1 MKLLAAAIA
10 LFALAACDGAPPPPT
25 LAALVAESARA
36 SDVPEALVLAVAAVE
51 GGLRLPRHRE
61 VDADDHVPVAGI
73 LELRHG
79 ALDTLALGAR
89 LAGTT
94 EAALRADTDLGT
106 RAGVLVLAHLGA
118 RSGARP
124 GDLPSWRPAL
134 VALSGLRG
142 PAADAYADDVLEILR
157 NGAEL
162 ATPGERLRIAPHAEL
177 PARLPP
183 KPELR
188 AAGTPDF
195 PGAEWFDTSCTG
207 KCTPGRPDGNASVDT
222 IVIHDTEGGWIASV
236 ATLQNDPGKSVH
248 YIIDADGVRVGQFRP
263 ETDTTWHAGNFFY
276 NKHSVGIEHVGVA
289 SDPAG
294 YAPAL
299 YAKSRDLVQSIRTRW
314 QVPLD
319 RRHIIGHYQIPNGDN
334 IAESSPA
341 CPDRLGACET
351 SASYG
356 GAGNHRD
363 PGYYWQWCQYMEL
376 LGGSCT
382 CNDAYELWNCTTDR
396 TEAVRCADGMNVE
409 IAHCPGGCEVMP
421 VGTPDVCHSQGAAGA
436 GGNGGAGNGGAG
448 NGGAGNGGAGNG
460 GVGGHAGAGGG
471 AGAGGHAGAGGTSGG
486 SGAGGASGG
495 GGAGGTA
502 GAPAAKPA
510 DGGCSTAHPGHLGPW
525 PLVLLAALRARRRV
539 R

>member
-1 MKLLAAAIA
+1 MKRLLPAVALLAA
-10 LFALAACDGAPPPPT
+10 LPACDEAPRPEPPS
-25 LAALVAESARA
+25 LAALVAESARQ
-36 SDVPEALVLAVAAVE
+36 SQVPEALVLAVAAIE
-51 GGLRLPRHRE
+51 GGLRLPRRRE
-61 VDADDHVPVAGI
+61 VDVDDHVPVAGI

-106 RAGVLVLAHLGA
+106 RAGVLVLAHLGT

-124 GDLPSWRPAL
+124 EDLSSWRPAL

-142 PAADAYADDVLEILR
+142 AAAGAYADDVLELVR
-157 NGAEL
+157 TGAVL
-162 ATPGERLRIAPHAEL
+162 PAHDERLRIAPHPEL
-177 PARLPP
+177 PARPGP
-183 KPELR
+183 KPPVQ

-236 ATLQNDPGKSVH
+236 ATLQNEPGKSVH

-276 NKHSVGIEHVGVA
+276 NSHSIGIEHVGRA
-289 SDPAG
+289 ADPAG

-299 YAKSRDLVQSIRTRW
+299 YAKSRDLVQSIRARW

-319 RRHIIGHYQIPNGDN
+319 RRHIVGHYQIPNGGN
-334 IAESSPA
+334 IPESSPA
-341 CPDRLGACET
+341 CADRLGACET
-351 SASYG
+351 SANFG
-356 GAGNHRD
+356 GAGNHRG

-376 LGGSCT
+376 LGGACA

-421 VGTPDVCHSQGAAGA
+421 VA
-436 GGNGGAGNGGAG
+436 
-448 NGGAGNGGAGNG
+448 
-460 GVGGHAGAGGG
+460 VG
-471 AGAGGHAGAGGTSGG
+471 
-486 SGAGGASGG
+486 
-495 GGAGGTA
+495 
-502 GAPAAKPA
+502 
-510 DGGCSTAHPGHLGPW
+510 
-525 PLVLLAALRARRRV
+525 
-539 R
+539 